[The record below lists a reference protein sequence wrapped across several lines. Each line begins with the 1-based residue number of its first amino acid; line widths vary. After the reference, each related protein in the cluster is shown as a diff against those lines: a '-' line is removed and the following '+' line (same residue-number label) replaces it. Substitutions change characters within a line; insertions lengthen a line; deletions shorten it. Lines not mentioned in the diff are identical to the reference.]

1 MIEENIKIHNN
12 FTVELKL
19 GFVAEKA
26 KINNE
31 FAVNT
36 WLFLPESL
44 DINPNTYDKKDFYR
58 DIKSTIRLITPAY
71 RLVEIHASQQSPL
84 EKLLGVVAQ
93 MNAEPTVIT
102 VQEYEH
108 HIKMFLSILKSSLR
122 DESLHLIGTFSRENT
137 SKLIDEFTTNLMLI
151 TRKYR
156 ELKQLFDSKKI
167 GGEVLNYY
175 AFGDE
180 YMSNIIE
187 QHCFKI
193 IMHLMDN
200 QLSQGDSEKLKS
212 LISYEIQYKIANGFQ
227 IIEKTGLDRNRA
239 IVHRLTFLKKYAEN
253 VLLVAAHKKKD
264 GILKEQVYYS
274 LAAGLAMVFA
284 TAVAFSF
291 QLKYGNLTMPF
302 FVALVVSY
310 ILKDRIKE
318 FSRQYFAHKLGK
330 KYFDH
335 KTKISL
341 NNQTIGWSKEAM
353 DFVDESKIPEEVIKI
368 RNRSAILEADNR
380 NNNEKIILFRKL
392 FIINRNSLEK
402 CSDYP
407 ILGLNDILRLNVH
420 QFTLKMDNPEIPLF
434 VEDKTNGFDIVMAE
448 KIYYLNILMQL
459 KNEGNI
465 AYRRFRT
472 VFNRNGIKEIETLPV

>member
-12 FTVELKL
+12 FTVEIKL
-19 GFVAEKA
+19 GFVAEKS
-26 KINNE
+26 KEIND

-36 WLFLPESL
+36 WIFLPESL

-58 DIKSTIRLITPAY
+58 DIKSTLRLITPVY
-71 RLVEIHASQQSPL
+71 RLAEIHSSPQSPL
-84 EKLLGVVAQ
+84 AKLQ
-93 MNAEPTVIT
+93 TVISHLEQNPT
-102 VQEYEH
+102 IIAVQEYEH

-122 DESLHLIGTFSRENT
+122 DESLHLIRFLAPENA
-137 SKLIDEFTTNLMLI
+137 SMLIEEFTSNLMLI
-151 TRKYR
+151 SRKFRDLKRVLLSKNMTR
-156 ELKQLFDSKKI
+156 EM
-167 GGEVLNYY
+167 LNYY

-193 IMHLMDN
+193 IKHVSDN
-200 QLSQGDSEKLKS
+200 HVILQDAVKIKS
-212 LISYEIQYKIANGFQ
+212 LISDEIQYKTANGFQ
-227 IIEKTGLDRNRA
+227 VVDSLSPDRNRSM
-239 IVHRLTFLKKYAEN
+239 VHRLIFLKKYAEN
-253 VLLVAAHKKKD
+253 VLLVASHKKKD

-318 FSRQYFAHKLGK
+318 FSRQYFAHKLGR

-335 KTKISL
+335 KTRISL

-407 ILGLNDILRLNVH
+407 LQGINDILKLNVNH
-420 QFTLKMDNPEIPLF
+420 FTLKMDNPEIPLF
-434 VEDKTNGFDIVMAE
+434 VEDKSKGFDIVLAE
-448 KIYYLNILMQL
+448 KIYYLNLLMQL
-459 KNEGNI
+459 KSEGI
-465 AYRRFRT
+465 VRYRRFRI
-472 VFNRNGIKEIETLPV
+472 VFNRYGIKEIETLAL